1 MYLLWE
7 QNTHEKD
14 MAVGNPE
21 YADPDEIR
29 PAPIYEEIPN
39 VWLPENLRR
48 TLNNLLQSRRQIG
61 LLLDGSVIQFWFCCI
76 ECCLVFNITWNVYWT
91 V

>member
-14 MAVGNPE
+14 TDVGNPV

-48 TLNNLLQSRRQIG
+48 TLNNLL
-61 LLLDGSVIQFWFCCI
+61 
-76 ECCLVFNITWNVYWT
+76 
-91 V
+91 